1 MVAVEL
7 AQRAGDLPV
16 ALSAGNVK
24 GYQSGRVINRTTG
37 KETKMEN
44 ELEIKRVPFMG
55 AELMAA
61 RDTDGQIWAGV
72 SYICNGIGLNK
83 NEKDR
88 QVKNVQT
95 DRVLKKGCVKFD
107 AGVFDPNNQTVA
119 IKLDFVPLWLAKI
132 SITPTMEAGTPYLA
146 ERLEAYQLQAKD
158 ILAAAFLPVN
168 SVPALDTLS
177 PELRLLINLELKQKE
192 QDKAIEAV
200 NQKVDGIRD
209 VVVLNPNSW
218 REECRRLLAKV
229 AQFRGGGGAYQEVNA
244 EVFQLVDERAR
255 VSLETRLTNKR
266 RRMADE
272 GVCKSKRD
280 RLNKVDVIADDAK
293 LVEIYIA
300 IVKEMAVK
308 YGVSVGKGTEQ
319 AR

>member
-1 MVAVEL
+1 
-7 AQRAGDLPV
+7 
-16 ALSAGNVK
+16 
-24 GYQSGRVINRTTG
+24 
-37 KETKMEN
+37 MEN

-72 SYICNGIGLNK
+72 RWMCDGIGLSK
-83 NEKDR
+83 GQMQNERTRIHNDK
-88 QVKNVQT
+88 
-95 DRVLKKGCVKFD
+95 VLSQGERNLVLPTR
-107 AGVFDPNNQTVA
+107 GGNQETLCL
-119 IKLDFVPLWLAKI
+119 KLDFVPLWLAKI
-132 SITPTMEAGTPYLA
+132 SITPSMEAETPELADRLEQYQLRAKDTLA
-146 ERLEAYQLQAKD
+146 E
-158 ILAAAFLPVN
+158 AFLPAAAN
-168 SVPALDTLS
+168 PNFTSLS
-177 PELRLLINLELKQKE
+177 PELQMFKAIFDSVAKTELKQKE

-218 REECRRLLAKV
+218 REEGRRLLAKV
-229 AQFRGGGGAYQEVNA
+229 AQARGGGGAYQEVNA

-280 RLNKVDVIADDAK
+280 KLNKVDVIADDAK
-293 LVEIYIA
+293 LIEIYIA

-308 YGVSVGKGTEQ
+308 YGVTIGKEV
-319 AR
+319 

>member
-1 MVAVEL
+1 M
-7 AQRAGDLPV
+7 
-16 ALSAGNVK
+16 
-24 GYQSGRVINRTTG
+24 
-37 KETKMEN
+37 KEERP
-44 ELEIKRVPFMG
+44 ELE
-55 AELMAA
+55 E
-61 RDTDGQIWAGV
+61 T
-72 SYICNGIGLNK
+72 
-83 NEKDR
+83 
-88 QVKNVQT
+88 
-95 DRVLKKGCVKFD
+95 LK
-107 AGVFDPNNQTVA
+107 Q
-119 IKLDFVPLWLAKI
+119 
-132 SITPTMEAGTPYLA
+132 
-146 ERLEAYQLQAKD
+146 YQLQAKD

-308 YGVSVGKGTEQ
+308 YGVTVGKEV
-319 AR
+319 

>member
-1 MVAVEL
+1 
-7 AQRAGDLPV
+7 
-16 ALSAGNVK
+16 
-24 GYQSGRVINRTTG
+24 
-37 KETKMEN
+37 MEN

-61 RDTDGQIWAGV
+61 RDTGGQIWAGV
-72 SYICNGIGLNK
+72 RWMCDGIGLSK
-83 NEKDR
+83 GQMQNERTRIHNDK
-88 QVKNVQT
+88 
-95 DRVLKKGCVKFD
+95 VLSQGERNLVLPTR
-107 AGVFDPNNQTVA
+107 GGNQETLCL
-119 IKLDFVPLWLAKI
+119 KLDFVPLWLAKI
-132 SITPTMEAGTPYLA
+132 SITPSMEAETPELADRLEQYQLRAKDTLA
-146 ERLEAYQLQAKD
+146 E
-158 ILAAAFLPVN
+158 AFLPAAAN
-168 SVPALDTLS
+168 PNFTSLS
-177 PELRLLINLELKQKE
+177 PELQMFKAIFDSVAKTELKQKE

-209 VVVLNPNSW
+209 VVVLSPNSW
-218 REECRRLLAKV
+218 REECRKLLAKV
-229 AQFRGGGGAYQEVNA
+229 AQAKGGGGAYQEVNA

-280 RLNKVDVIADDAK
+280 KLNKVDVIADDAK
-293 LVEIYIA
+293 LIEIYIA

>member
-1 MVAVEL
+1 
-7 AQRAGDLPV
+7 
-16 ALSAGNVK
+16 
-24 GYQSGRVINRTTG
+24 
-37 KETKMEN
+37 MEN
-44 ELEIKRVPFMG
+44 GLEIKRVPFMG
-55 AELMAA
+55 TDLVAA
-61 RDTDGQIWAGV
+61 RDVAGQIWAGV
-72 SYICNGIGLNK
+72 RWMCAGIGLNENQSRHERK
-83 NEKDR
+83 RIQEDKVLSKGGSNLTLPTSGGT
-88 QVKNVQT
+88 QNV
-95 DRVLKKGCVKFD
+95 LCL
-107 AGVFDPNNQTVA
+107 
-119 IKLDFVPLWLAKI
+119 KLDFVPLWLAKI
-132 SITPTMEAGTPYLA
+132 AITPTMQAETPYLA

-158 ILAAAFLPVN
+158 ILAAAFLPAN

-229 AQFRGGGGAYQEVNA
+229 AQARGGGGAYQEVNA

-280 RLNKVDVIADDAK
+280 KLNKVDVIADDAK
-293 LVEIYIA
+293 LIEIYIA

-308 YGVSVGKGTEQ
+308 YGVSIGKG
-319 AR
+319 A

>member
-1 MVAVEL
+1 
-7 AQRAGDLPV
+7 
-16 ALSAGNVK
+16 
-24 GYQSGRVINRTTG
+24 
-37 KETKMEN
+37 MEN

-72 SYICNGIGLNK
+72 RWLCDGMGLTEGQRK
-83 NEKDR
+83 R
-88 QVKNVQT
+88 QIANIQADK
-95 DRVLKKGCVKFD
+95 VLSKGGSNLVLPTKGGKQEVLCL
-107 AGVFDPNNQTVA
+107 
-119 IKLDFVPLWLAKI
+119 KLDFIPLWLAKI
-132 SITPTMEAGTPYLA
+132 SITPSMEAETPELADRLEQYQLRAKDTLA
-146 ERLEAYQLQAKD
+146 E
-158 ILAAAFLPVN
+158 AFLPAAAN
-168 SVPALDTLS
+168 PNFTSLS
-177 PELRLLINLELKQKE
+177 PELQMFKAIFDSVAKTELKQKE

-209 VVVLNPNSW
+209 VVVLSPNSW
-218 REECRRLLAKV
+218 REECRKLLSKV
-229 AQFRGGGGAYQEVNA
+229 AQARGGGGAYQEVNA

-280 RLNKVDVIADDAK
+280 KLNKVDVIADDAK
-293 LVEIYIA
+293 LIEIYIA

>member
-1 MVAVEL
+1 
-7 AQRAGDLPV
+7 
-16 ALSAGNVK
+16 
-24 GYQSGRVINRTTG
+24 
-37 KETKMEN
+37 MEN

-72 SYICNGIGLNK
+72 RWMCDGIGLSK
-83 NEKDR
+83 GQMQNERTRIHNDK
-88 QVKNVQT
+88 
-95 DRVLKKGCVKFD
+95 VLSQGERNLVLPTR
-107 AGVFDPNNQTVA
+107 GGNQETLCL
-119 IKLDFVPLWLAKI
+119 KLDFVPLWLAKI
-132 SITPTMEAGTPYLA
+132 SITPSMEAETPELADRLEQYQLRAKDTLA
-146 ERLEAYQLQAKD
+146 E
-158 ILAAAFLPVN
+158 AFLPAAAN
-168 SVPALDTLS
+168 PNFTSLS
-177 PELRLLINLELKQKE
+177 PELQMFKAIFDSVAKTELKQKE

-209 VVVLNPNSW
+209 VVVLSPNSW
-218 REECRRLLAKV
+218 REECRKLLAKV
-229 AQFRGGGGAYQEVNA
+229 AQARGGGGAYQEVNA

-280 RLNKVDVIADDAK
+280 KLNKVDVIADDAK

-308 YGVSVGKGTEQ
+308 CGVSVGKGTEQ

>member
-1 MVAVEL
+1 
-7 AQRAGDLPV
+7 
-16 ALSAGNVK
+16 
-24 GYQSGRVINRTTG
+24 
-37 KETKMEN
+37 MEN

-72 SYICNGIGLNK
+72 RWMCDGIGLSK
-83 NEKDR
+83 GQMQNESTRIHNDK
-88 QVKNVQT
+88 
-95 DRVLKKGCVKFD
+95 VLSQGERNLVLPTR
-107 AGVFDPNNQTVA
+107 GGNQETLCL
-119 IKLDFVPLWLAKI
+119 KLDFVPLWLAKI
-132 SITPTMEAGTPYLA
+132 SITPSMEAETPELADRLEQYQLRAKDTLA
-146 ERLEAYQLQAKD
+146 E
-158 ILAAAFLPVN
+158 AFLPAAAN
-168 SVPALDTLS
+168 PNFTSLS
-177 PELRLLINLELKQKE
+177 PELQMFKAIFDSVAKTELKQKE

-229 AQFRGGGGAYQEVNA
+229 AQARGGGGAYQEVNA

-280 RLNKVDVIADDAK
+280 KLNKVDVIADDAK
-293 LVEIYIA
+293 LIEIYIA

-308 YGVSVGKGTEQ
+308 YGVTIGKEV
-319 AR
+319 

>member
-1 MVAVEL
+1 
-7 AQRAGDLPV
+7 
-16 ALSAGNVK
+16 
-24 GYQSGRVINRTTG
+24 
-37 KETKMEN
+37 MEN

-72 SYICNGIGLNK
+72 RWMCDGIGLSK
-83 NEKDR
+83 GQMQNERTRIHNDK
-88 QVKNVQT
+88 
-95 DRVLKKGCVKFD
+95 VLSQGERNLVLPTR
-107 AGVFDPNNQTVA
+107 GGNQETLCL
-119 IKLDFVPLWLAKI
+119 KLDFVPLWLAKI
-132 SITPTMEAGTPYLA
+132 SITPSMEAETPELADRLEQYQLRAKDTLA
-146 ERLEAYQLQAKD
+146 E
-158 ILAAAFLPVN
+158 AFLPAAAN
-168 SVPALDTLS
+168 PNFTSLP
-177 PELRLLINLELKQKE
+177 PELQMFKAIFDSVAKTELKQKE

-229 AQFRGGGGAYQEVNA
+229 AQARGGGGAYQEVNA

-280 RLNKVDVIADDAK
+280 KLNKVDVIADDAK
-293 LVEIYIA
+293 LIEIYIA

-308 YGVSVGKGTEQ
+308 YGVTIGKEV
-319 AR
+319 